1 MEADS
6 ALSPPWSLSRIAQLV
21 LEVSHGALL
30 QLQLGPDHYNHYNDD
45 DDDNEDH
52 HERNNN

>member
-6 ALSPPWSLSRIAQLV
+6 ALSPPRCLSRIAQLV
-21 LEVSHGALL
+21 LEVGHGALL
-30 QLQLGPDHYNHYNDD
+30 QLQLGPDEDHYNDD
-45 DDDNEDH
+45 DDNDDEDH